1 MSHALLRRLALLPLA
16 FALAACQP
24 EPVDPAEDE
33 VAGKELLSLYEQAR
47 DAQDY
52 EIAEMHANT
61 LDDRHGRTEAAAAMR
76 KSIDNVRAEAEAMR
90 EKRRLIALWDYQSVA
105 VEGGTQHSA
114 AIYSKVPRAF
124 VEEGMPP
131 PRPDARLVLRNHPD
145 WGVSAYLVLEMSELR
160 CGPPCKLAIRF
171 DDAPTREFAGEPA
184 DTGTGPALFIKDEAG
199 FREAMMQARSVRIE
213 LPRSGALVPVFEF
226 EVGGF
231 RPALYRAD

>member
-1 MSHALLRRLALLPLA
+1 MSLALLRRLALLPLA
-16 FALAACQP
+16 LALAACQP
-24 EPVDPAEDE
+24 EPVDPAADE
-33 VAGKELLSLYEQAR
+33 TAGAELLALYEQAR
-47 DAQDY
+47 ADGDF
-52 EIAEMHANT
+52 EIAEMHGNT
-61 LDDRHGRTEAAAAMR
+61 LDDRHGRTEAAATMR
-76 KSIDNVRAEAEAMR
+76 TTIDAVRTEAEAMR
-90 EKRRLIALWDYQSVA
+90 EQRRLIALWDYQSVA

-114 AIYSKVPRAF
+114 AIYSKVPQAY
-124 VEEGMPP
+124 VDEDAPP

-160 CGPPCKLAIRF
+160 CGPPCRLSIRF
-171 DDAPTREFAGEPA
+171 DDAPAREFAGEPA